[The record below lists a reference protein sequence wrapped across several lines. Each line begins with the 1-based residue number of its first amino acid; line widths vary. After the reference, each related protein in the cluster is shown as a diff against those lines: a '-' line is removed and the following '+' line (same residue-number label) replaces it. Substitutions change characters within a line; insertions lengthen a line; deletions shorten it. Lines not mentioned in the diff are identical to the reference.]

1 MVTLINVLDLIAL
14 IGAVISLAVPRL
26 RKYALDFVVA
36 PFAFATAAV
45 GGFILVALFIA
56 LASQFYG
63 LALPNGIGPMC
74 AFVSSVETGLGGIVM
89 SHKIL
94 HLHRLSG
101 NLEQTE
107 LFEDFNQ

>member
-1 MVTLINVLDLIAL
+1 MVNIVIVLDLLAL
-14 IGAVISLAVPRL
+14 IGAIVSLAVPRL

-45 GGFILVALFIA
+45 GGFILIAVFIA
-56 LASQFYG
+56 LASQHYG
-63 LALPNGIGPMC
+63 LALPNGIGPLC

-94 HLHRLSG
+94 HAYRPLRQSRTTEHRA
-101 NLEQTE
+101 
-107 LFEDFNQ
+107 LF